1 MYTDFTIRKRLEE
14 AAYKMESSHENNII
28 GSTSNL
34 TSKNNLIGENKSN
47 FQTQNKNFVSDG
59 TTTNNEAGS
68 AINNKNKP

>member
-28 GSTSNL
+28 GSTSHL

-47 FQTQNKNFVSDG
+47 FQT
-59 TTTNNEAGS
+59 
-68 AINNKNKP
+68 